1 MKPFTTQA
9 IVHSLQAKDKVT
21 IIDDRDVN
29 NVVAEY
35 KGQRYSA
42 VFNTYNGQYYVDD
55 IYGKLAT

>member
-1 MKPFTTQA
+1 M
-9 IVHSLQAKDKVT
+9 VHSLKAKDEVT